1 MIDPSGLS
9 PADVLSA
16 ASEAG
21 FQVPRTYKK
30 DDLVFV
36 PLWLADVLVASGA
49 IELVK

>member
-36 PLWLADVLVASGA
+36 PPWLGDILAAYGV

>member
-36 PLWLADVLVASGA
+36 PPWLANILVAAGA
-49 IELVK
+49 IELLK